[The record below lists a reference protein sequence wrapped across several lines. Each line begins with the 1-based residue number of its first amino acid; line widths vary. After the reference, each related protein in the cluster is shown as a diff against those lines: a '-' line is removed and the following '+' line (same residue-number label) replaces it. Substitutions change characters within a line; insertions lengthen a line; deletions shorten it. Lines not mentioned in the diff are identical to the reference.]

1 MNAGILKIIGR
12 TDYLFEEDLLK
23 RKAEILDKTYKKKF
37 LVVGGGG
44 TIGQAVVKEIIKTHA
59 DCVHVVDIS
68 ENSLVELVRDVRSSP
83 YDFHAD
89 LKTFA
94 IDIGSQEFSAYIN
107 QHNSYDFILNLSALK
122 HVRSER
128 DPFTL
133 SRLIDVNIFNTDKTI
148 RQSIKNGTKK

>member
-1 MNAGILKIIGR
+1 MNADILKIIGR

-68 ENSLVELVRDVRSSP
+68 ENI
-83 YDFHAD
+83 
-89 LKTFA
+89 T
-94 IDIGSQEFSAYIN
+94 
-107 QHNSYDFILNLSALK
+107 
-122 HVRSER
+122 
-128 DPFTL
+128 
-133 SRLIDVNIFNTDKTI
+133 
-148 RQSIKNGTKK
+148 

>member
-68 ENSLVELVRDVRSSP
+68 ENI
-83 YDFHAD
+83 
-89 LKTFA
+89 T
-94 IDIGSQEFSAYIN
+94 
-107 QHNSYDFILNLSALK
+107 
-122 HVRSER
+122 
-128 DPFTL
+128 
-133 SRLIDVNIFNTDKTI
+133 
-148 RQSIKNGTKK
+148 